1 MSRRAL
7 VAVAFVLAC
16 GTPVAAQDEAVLR
29 SFFEGRRVTLAID
42 MPGTSDGIDVQADS
56 SRALDYRQYGE
67 RLKLYGTAIHSRQSA
82 TVTLVKIK
90 GDHIEFQLNGGGYGT
105 FADDTSTTVSI
116 PYVEPTSRER
126 ELDRL
131 IREED
136 DSHRRHRLENERE
149 ELRERRARQNRRIDA
164 ERAVAEAHKRELLDE
179 RRRKGGSRFNLRY
192 RGSVPSGIKPEE
204 VMAALAEFVD
214 FSSLGYHPA
223 VPLQPRDDRDAPDD
237 RDVPVVRTVA
247 PHKGMTREEAEL
259 AFGRPV
265 SEKEHREGALSVTTL
280 RFVGPEQQ
288 VVADFVEDVLVR
300 FSMSSR

>member
-29 SFFEGRRVTLAID
+29 SFFEGRRVTLNID
-42 MPGTSDGIDVQADS
+42 LPGTSDGIDVQADS
-56 SRALDYRQYGE
+56 SQALDYRQYGE

-82 TVTLVKIK
+82 TVTLIKVK

-105 FADDTSTTVSI
+105 FGDDTSTSVSI
-116 PYVEPTSRER
+116 PHVEPTSRER
-126 ELDRL
+126 ELERL
-131 IREED
+131 IKEED
-136 DSHRRHRLENERE
+136 DSHKRRRLENERD
-149 ELRERRARQNRRIDA
+149 ELRERRERQNRRIDA
-164 ERAVAEAHKRELLDE
+164 ERAVAEARKRELLDE
-179 RRRKGGSRFNLRY
+179 RRRRGGSRFNLRY
-192 RGSVPSGIKPEE
+192 RGPVPSGIKPEE
-204 VMAALAEFVD
+204 VMEALAEFVD

-223 VPLQPRDDRDAPDD
+223 VPRQTRDDRDDPDD
-237 RDVPVVRTVA
+237 RGVPVARTIA

-280 RFVGPEQQ
+280 RFVTPDEQI
-288 VVADFVEDVLVR
+288 VGDFVEDVLVR